1 MRRKQVA
8 GIIVAA
14 AVTAIS
20 AQTVFAAGFVNTAAG
35 VKYDWGGGNYCTNNW
50 VHYKDHWYYFGNDQ
64 LMRTGW
70 IQRDDT
76 WYFASDTGE
85 LNAGAMKINGNV
97 YYFDKQSCKMVTG
110 YHTYDFDTYYFTEN
124 GTQGTEPYVYVEWNS
139 NGTIRRGEKAKAR

>member
-1 MRRKQVA
+1 MRRKQTA
-8 GIIVAA
+8 GITAA
-14 AVTAIS
+14 LAITALS

-35 VKYDWGGGNYCTNNW
+35 VKYDWGSGDYCTNNW
-50 VHYKDHWYYFGNDQ
+50 VHYKNHWYYFGNDQ

-76 WYFASDTGE
+76 WYFAADTGE

-110 YHTYDFDTYYFTEN
+110 YQAYDFDTYYFTES
-124 GTQGTEPYVYVEWNS
+124 GTQGKEPYVYVEWNS
-139 NGTIRRGEKAKAR
+139 DGTIWRGEKVKAR